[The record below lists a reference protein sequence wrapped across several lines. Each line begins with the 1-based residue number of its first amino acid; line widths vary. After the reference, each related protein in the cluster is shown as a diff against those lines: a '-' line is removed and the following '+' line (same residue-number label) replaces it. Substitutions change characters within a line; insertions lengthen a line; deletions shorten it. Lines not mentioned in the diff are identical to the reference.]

1 MIQFHCIAFPTVRR
15 VLKHWDNRFTAK
27 TINSINSKKQLINP
41 ISHWKQRIANLK
53 KTWVI
58 DFFPALKFIVE
69 SREN

>member
-27 TINSINSKKQLINP
+27 TINSINSKKP
-41 ISHWKQRIANLK
+41 SFALK
-53 KTWVI
+53 AKDCQI
-58 DFFPALKFIVE
+58 KENMGDRFFPALKFIVE